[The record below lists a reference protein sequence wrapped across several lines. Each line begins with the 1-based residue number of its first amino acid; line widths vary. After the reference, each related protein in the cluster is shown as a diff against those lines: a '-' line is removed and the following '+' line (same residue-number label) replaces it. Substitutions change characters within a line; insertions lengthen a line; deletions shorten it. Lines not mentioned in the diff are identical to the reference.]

1 MKRTVSLILTFVM
14 CAAILFTLGSCS
26 ATEEHMGFKV
36 ISGDVNDFTLYVPS
50 KWTETSQNG
59 FVSATANG
67 ESGDKS
73 NISVMSLLNSKNQT
87 PEQYYDELIL
97 SYSDMYDNV
106 ETVSRDIDTKLGDKN
121 AKKYVFTADV
131 AGSTYRFMQVFCM
144 YGGRIYLFTYTS
156 TDEYYELWET
166 EVQYILEYFEIKA

>member
-1 MKRTVSLILTFVM
+1 MKRTVSLLLALLT
-14 CAAILFTLGSCS
+14 CAAIVFTLGSCS

-36 ISGDVNDFTLYVPS
+36 ISGEVNDFTLYVPE

-73 NISVMSLLNSKNQT
+73 NISVMSALNSQNQT
-87 PEQYYDELIL
+87 PEQYYDELIK
-97 SYSDMYDNV
+97 SYFDMYDNV
-106 ETVSRDIDTKLGDKN
+106 ETVSRDVDTKLGDKN

-131 AGSTYRFMQVFCM
+131 AGTTYKFMQVLCA
-144 YGGRIYLFTYTS
+144 YNGRVYIFTYTS
-156 TDEYYELWET
+156 TNDYSELWET
-166 EVQYILEYFEIKA
+166 EVKYIIEYFEIKA

>member
-1 MKRTVSLILTFVM
+1 MKRTVSLTLALVM
-14 CAAILFTLGSCS
+14 CVAIVFALGSCS

-36 ISGDVNDFTLYVPS
+36 ISGDINDFVLYVPE

-67 ESGDKS
+67 ESGDRS
-73 NISVMSLLNSKNQT
+73 NISVMSPINTKNQT
-87 PEQYYDELIL
+87 PEQYYDDLIA

-106 ETVSRDIDTKLGDKN
+106 ETVSRDVDTKLGDKN
-121 AKKYVFTADV
+121 AKKYVFTAEV
-131 AGSTYRFMQVFCM
+131 AGEKYKFMQVFCM
-144 YGGRIYLFTYTS
+144 HRGKVYIFTYTS

-166 EVQYILEYFEIKA
+166 EVKYILEYFEIKA